1 MLKGIRFSAIF
12 IALCISTSTSVSG
25 PYELKPYD
33 INSRLM
39 RSTFKIEGAG
49 SIGTAFI
56 IAQPSKKKPE
66 WSYYILVTAAHV
78 LENMKGDNATLH
90 MRQLSEDNFKR
101 YPVRIKIRDNG
112 KTLWVKHQKA
122 DVAAMRVAL
131 PQDIDIHMVTTN
143 LLATDDLL
151 KRYEIHSG
159 DELFVLGYPYGAEA
173 NDAGFP
179 ILRSGRIA
187 SYPLTPTNRTVTFL
201 LDFNVFKGNSGGPVY
216 IYSENRFYDNQV
228 NLGFVKFIV
237 GIVSQE
243 WTTKEK
249 VESLS
254 EVIVREHKLGLAVVV
269 HAQFVNEILEMLPEV
284 ED

>member
-1 MLKGIRFSAIF
+1 VDNHRSKEGRTLKNIGLFIILLSFLFSTITYA
-12 IALCISTSTSVSG
+12 SG
-25 PYELKPYD
+25 PFDLRPHD

-39 RSTFKIEGAG
+39 RSTFKIEGVN
-49 SIGTAFI
+49 SVGTVFI
-56 IAQPSKKKPE
+56 IAEPSKKKPDI
-66 WSYYILVTAAHV
+66 SYYVLVTAAHV
-78 LENMKGDNATLH
+78 LENMKGDNATLY
-90 MRQLSEDNFKR
+90 MRKLDGDIFKK
-101 YPVRIKIRDNG
+101 YPLQIKIRDNG
-112 KTLWVKHQKA
+112 KPLWNKHQKA

-143 LLATDDLL
+143 LLA
-151 KRYEIHSG
+151 G

-173 NDAGFP
+173 NEAGFP
-179 ILRSGRIA
+179 ILRSGKIA
-187 SYPLTPTNRTVTFL
+187 SYPLTPIKNTLTFL

-216 IYSENRFYDNQV
+216 IYSENRFYGNALNAGV
-228 NLGFVKFIV
+228 VKFIV

-254 EVIVREHKLGLAVVV
+254 EVTIREHKLGLAVIV
-269 HAQFVNEILEMLPEV
+269 HAQFVKDIIEMLPPV